1 LPVVTKE
8 TLVRVGDLE
17 QAAERLRT
25 ALSRPVPLSYGQGS
39 WTLTGAELSA
49 FVVQRIDP
57 TKRGAEAHVM
67 SLDQAKLAIWLL
79 ERIGP
84 DVEREPVNAVV
95 GWNEGPVALEPSVD
109 GITLR
114 AKELAQLVEAQF
126 FGNHAPI
133 ILPVT
138 ITEPEVNSN
147 NLGALGIT
155 MRLARGDSYYGN
167 GSEDRNTNVE
177 IGTKLLN
184 NTLIPP
190 HATFSL
196 NAAIGEIT
204 ADKGYVES
212 QVVEAERAGRD
223 IGGGICQVST
233 TVFRA
238 ALLAGL
244 PIVEWWPHTYRL
256 RGYEVDGWG
265 PGYDASILQAGPD
278 PANWGDFKF
287 ENPTDSWMLVE
298 SWTVDGY
305 VVVNL
310 YGPDLG
316 YKVEFS
322 ETYVSE
328 PLTTDE
334 DIEVVNPELDPGTI
348 EQTEWP
354 IDGFEVEF
362 VRSVYDRNGE
372 LLYDRKF
379 YTRFRERAN
388 VYQVSP
394 DMEGTSPASI

>member
-1 LPVVTKE
+1 
-8 TLVRVGDLE
+8 
-17 QAAERLRT
+17 
-25 ALSRPVPLSYGQGS
+25 
-39 WTLTGAELSA
+39 
-49 FVVQRIDP
+49 
-57 TKRGAEAHVM
+57 
-67 SLDQAKLAIWLL
+67 
-79 ERIGP
+79 
-84 DVEREPVNAVV
+84 
-95 GWNEGPVALEPSVD
+95 
-109 GITLR
+109 
-114 AKELAQLVEAQF
+114 
-126 FGNHAPI
+126 
-133 ILPVT
+133 
-138 ITEPEVNSN
+138 
-147 NLGALGIT
+147 
-155 MRLARGDSYYGN
+155 
-167 GSEDRNTNVE
+167 
-177 IGTKLLN
+177 
-184 NTLIPP
+184 
-190 HATFSL
+190 
-196 NAAIGEIT
+196 
-204 ADKGYVES
+204 
-212 QVVEAERAGRD
+212 
-223 IGGGICQVST
+223 VST

-265 PGYDASILQAGPD
+265 PGYDASILQVGPD

-287 ENPTDSWMLVE
+287 ENPSDSWMLVE

-322 ETYVSE
+322 ETLVSE

-394 DMEGTSPASI
+394 DMEGESPASI